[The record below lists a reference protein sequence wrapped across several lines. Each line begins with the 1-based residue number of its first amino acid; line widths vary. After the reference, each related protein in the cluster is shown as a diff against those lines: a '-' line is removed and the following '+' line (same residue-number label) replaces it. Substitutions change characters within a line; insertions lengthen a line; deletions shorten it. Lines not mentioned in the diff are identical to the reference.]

1 MIASANA
8 ARGQEGVAKVVNL
21 DAFTVSART
30 EGFEVND
37 FIRKVREDTTFYKA
51 FLNMRYF
58 PHKKKGHITVFE
70 KDASEKGTMD
80 RTAVQYL
87 STDEVMHLEITF
99 EETNGRIRKRNGDWR
114 YLTAEM
120 YDDIFFP
127 EGPQRVSNRIV
138 TKEQELVSGSRIDKH
153 KAQLKRLMFNPGAEI
168 GNVPFIGDKMAIF
181 DDHMVPYYD
190 YAIYN
195 DLIDGEETI
204 AFSCV
209 TKPSSEDDTVI
220 RELTSWFH
228 PDTYEVVKREYRLA
242 HNTLLFSFDI
252 STLVINTRREGHLL
266 PRKILYRGQWNAL
279 FRKPEIIDFSLF
291 CDEYILR
298 AGSYTD

>member
-1 MIASANA
+1 M
-8 ARGQEGVAKVVNL
+8 

-30 EGFEVND
+30 EGFDVSD
-37 FIRKVREDTTFYKA
+37 FIRKVRDDTTFYKA

-58 PHKKKGHITVFE
+58 PHRKTGHITVYE

-80 RTAVQYL
+80 REALQYL
-87 STDEVMHLEITF
+87 STEEVMHLDITF
-99 EETNGRIRKRNGDWR
+99 EQTNGRIRKRNGEWR

-127 EGPQRVSNRIV
+127 EGPQRVSNHIKSRD
-138 TKEQELVSGSRIDKH
+138 QELVSGSRIEKH

-195 DLIDGEETI
+195 DMVGEQEAI
-204 AFSCV
+204 AFSCM
-209 TKPSSEDDTVI
+209 TKPGEEDETVI

-228 PDTYEVVKREYRLA
+228 SETYEVLKREYRLA
-242 HNTLLFSFDI
+242 HNTLFFSFDI
-252 STLVINTRREGHLL
+252 QTRVLNVRERGHLL
-266 PRKILYRGQWNAL
+266 PREITYNGQWNAV
-279 FRKPEIIDFSLF
+279 FRKPEIIDFTLA
-291 CDEYILR
+291 CDEYVLR
-298 AGSYTD
+298 AGRYTE